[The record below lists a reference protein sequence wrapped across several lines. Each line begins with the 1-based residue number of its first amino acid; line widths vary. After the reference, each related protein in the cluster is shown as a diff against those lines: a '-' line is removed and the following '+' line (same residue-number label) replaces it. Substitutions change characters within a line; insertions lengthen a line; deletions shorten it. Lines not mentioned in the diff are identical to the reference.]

1 MKSRRLAGAFCVL
14 LVSFLPTTS
23 HSVPAG
29 TAGALD
35 HSSARLFTPRDSPSR
50 FGISFSGVGGP
61 ANAPRKVASR
71 RRCASCLLYCFSCRS
86 LFTGLLMETMVF
98 FSRGELDVERF
109 HDLMEE
115 LNTSSDRAVAI
126 LGGSLVEVSLTS
138 AILAHLHRNKKITD
152 ELFNTTGALGA
163 FATKIH
169 LGLLVGMY
177 GEGGHKEL
185 SIIKDIRNRFAHSL
199 TVKDFK
205 TQQIKDWT
213 KNLKFG
219 ERYATDGDAPIP
231 KKEDLGPASPI
242 GERDWWFS
250 VKGLGAALANPR
262 ERFLISVQ
270 TLTYALSV
278 PLHPAMPKPFF

>member
-1 MKSRRLAGAFCVL
+1 
-14 LVSFLPTTS
+14 
-23 HSVPAG
+23 
-29 TAGALD
+29 
-35 HSSARLFTPRDSPSR
+35 
-50 FGISFSGVGGP
+50 
-61 ANAPRKVASR
+61 
-71 RRCASCLLYCFSCRS
+71 
-86 LFTGLLMETMVF
+86 MVF

-177 GEGGHKEL
+177 GEDGHKEL

-231 KKEDLGPASPI
+231 KKEEFGSSFAYWRTGL
-242 GERDWWFS
+242 FS
-250 VKGLGAALANPR
+250 VKGLAQL
-262 ERFLISVQ
+262 L
-270 TLTYALSV
+270 LTSTE
-278 PLHPAMPKPFF
+278 HSS